1 MTNQVKWGLTMETLN
16 KIEQIKNYVNETIE
30 SHEDLSLIAVG
41 NYMDTVFGLIVV
53 DSKVNNEIQ
62 IIAESKKYKGL
73 LFEFTADTYQLDSP
87 IGNYIRETVLRLEK
101 VSLGEETL
109 KINKNYYLVSS
120 NEKRNMEDRYF
131 NESFEELSKVKSED
145 EEQRFIVDLLK
156 KRLDEMEIQYEYSE
170 SVNGEIDTF
179 LMKLKDLKIHFGLS
193 NTVQFSYDKNVLV
206 HQLIYREKLQ
216 NSIEYELDKILQ
228 FVKMY
233 VNNEIMLANGKHNI
247 SELYDGIL
255 DLVGYGD
262 LASSVFTKGI
272 QSSEQIQRLFTPFA
286 IGDTFEVE
294 FKQMELSI
302 DYDFSKEIFILNV
315 NYLFK
320 ETQIEIETVH
330 QLLETIKQ
338 LVEIVSDDEDY

>member
-1 MTNQVKWGLTMETLN
+1 MTNQVEWGLTMETLN
-16 KIEQIKNYVNETIE
+16 KIEQIKNYVNETLE
-30 SHEDLSLIAVG
+30 SHEDLSLIAIG
-41 NYMDTVFGLIVV
+41 NYMNTVFGLIVV

-87 IGNYIRETVLRLEK
+87 IGNYIRETVLHLK
-101 VSLGEETL
+101 NISLSDKTL
-109 KINKNYYLVSS
+109 KVNKNYFLTDS
-120 NEKRNMEDRYF
+120 NKKKNMEDRYF
-131 NESFEELSKVKSED
+131 NESFEELSEVKSKD
-145 EEQRFIVDLLK
+145 KEQKFIVDLLK
-156 KRLDEMEIQYEYSE
+156 KRLNEMEIQYEYSE

-179 LMKLKDLKIHFGLS
+179 SMKLKDLKISFGFS
-193 NTVQFSYDKNVLV
+193 NTVQFSYYKNVLV
-206 HQLIYREKLQ
+206 QQLIYRDELQ
-216 NSIEYELDKILQ
+216 TSIEYELDKILQ
-228 FVKMY
+228 FIKMY
-233 VNNEIMLANGKHNI
+233 VNNEIILANGKHNI
-247 SELYDGIL
+247 SELHDGIL

-262 LASSVFTKGI
+262 LVSSVFTKGI
-272 QSSEQIQRLFTPFA
+272 HSSEQIQRLFTPFA

-338 LVEIVSDDEDY
+338 LVEIVSEDC